1 MNRSEKDRIYA
12 NKQNEVNDFVFD
24 ENVADVFEDMIQRSV
39 PGYIALNQ
47 MLPVIANTFLQQNTH
62 IYDLGCS
69 LGEAS
74 ISIAKSSVY
83 KNIQIYAVDNSDA
96 MVKQL
101 QERLAKQDLDTMIK
115 VILSDIANIDIKNA
129 SFVILNYTLQFIQ
142 RSKRNDLVNK
152 IYAGLNSGGAL
163 LLSEKITYQD
173 LEEDKL
179 MQRLHEN
186 FKRLNDYSELEISQK
201 REALENVLIRDTHE
215 QHIDR
220 LHHAGFSEVSVLMKY
235 LNFVTYLAIK

>member
-1 MNRSEKDRIYA
+1 MSRSEKDRIYA
-12 NKQNEVNDFVFD
+12 SKQNEVDDFVFD
-24 ENVADVFEDMIQRSV
+24 ENVADVFEDMIKRSV

-47 MLPVIANTFLQQNTH
+47 MLPVIANLFLQQNTH
-62 IYDLGCS
+62 VYDLGCS

-74 ISIAKSSVY
+74 ISIAKSSIY

-96 MVKQL
+96 MVKHL
-101 QERLAKQDLDTMIK
+101 QTRLAKQDLDAMIK
-115 VILSDIANIDIKNA
+115 VILSDITNIDIKNA

-142 RSKRNDLVNK
+142 RSKRNELVKK
-152 IYAGLNSGGAL
+152 IFSGLNSGGAL

-173 LEEDKL
+173 EEEDKL

-186 FKRLNDYSELEISQK
+186 YKRLNDYSELEISQK

-220 LHHAGFSEVSVLMKY
+220 LHHAGFSDVSVLIKY
-235 LNFVTYLAIK
+235 LNFITYLAIK